1 MIHVLFVCLGNICR
15 SPAAEAVFTRMVKE
29 AGLEFLFLE
38 SDWSNRDYHIGQ
50 PADARMTRHAGA
62 RGYEINHR
70 GRQFREPDDFNR
82 FHYIITMDEMN
93 RAEVLALA
101 HSDLHARKVHRMVDF
116 CTRHSAPIIPDPY
129 HEGFTGFETVMDL
142 LEDACAGLLE
152 HIRKENGL
160 GTNGRG

>member
-1 MIHVLFVCLGNICR
+1 MINVLFVCLGNICR
-15 SPAAEAVFTRMVKE
+15 SPAAEAVFTCLVKD
-29 AGLEFLFLE
+29 AGLAEE
-38 SDWSNRDYHIGQ
+38 IACASCGTGNYHIGE
-50 PADARMTRHAGA
+50 PADARMTRQAGA

-101 HSDLHARKVHRMVDF
+101 HSNAHTRKVHRMVDF

-129 HEGFTGFETVMDL
+129 HEGFAGFETVMDL
-142 LEDACAGLLE
+142 LEDACAGLLA

-160 GTNGRG
+160 GAN